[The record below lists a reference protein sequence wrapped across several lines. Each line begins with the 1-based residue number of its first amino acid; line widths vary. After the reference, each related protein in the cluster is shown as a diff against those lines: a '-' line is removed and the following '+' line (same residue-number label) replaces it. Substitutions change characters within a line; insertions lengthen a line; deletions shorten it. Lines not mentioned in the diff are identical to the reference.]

1 MYTYGHGWGEGT
13 AGQCV
18 FMTGMSGPEGCD
30 VRLWGEWT
38 TRLYTYG
45 HGRGEGTTDQSVFM
59 AGMSGPKGCDVHWWV
74 EWTKRLCVVIGR
86 VSGLQVGVSL
96 WPG

>member
-1 MYTYGHGWGEGT
+1 M
-13 AGQCV
+13 

-45 HGRGEGTTDQSVFM
+45 HGWGEGTAGQCVFM
-59 AGMSGPKGCDVHWWV
+59 SGMSGPEGCDV
-74 EWTKRLCVVIGR
+74 RL
-86 VSGLQVGVSL
+86 
-96 WPG
+96 